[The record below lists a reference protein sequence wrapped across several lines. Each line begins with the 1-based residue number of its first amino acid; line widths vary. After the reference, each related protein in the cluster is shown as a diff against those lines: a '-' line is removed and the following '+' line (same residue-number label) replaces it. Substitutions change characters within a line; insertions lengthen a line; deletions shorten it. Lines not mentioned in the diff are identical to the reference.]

1 MTDIQSFISFLNDT
15 VNERFPSTKIYI
27 AKGGDFIKDVVM
39 ELREEDKSL
48 KYSPYELFHKSEN
61 YEDTI
66 EQFLKQWESI
76 K

>member
-15 VNERFPSTKIYI
+15 VNEHFPSTKIYI